1 MSVQCNKYLSDKE
14 IQEDLHNSWD
24 QNFIVSDE
32 DVSEVEDNIV
42 QYNDTAPVSESEDDM
57 NDSVAD
63 NDNINNTSV
72 REYVAKSGR
81 RYLSQPPRGRRRS
94 TQNIIRERP
103 GLRPE
108 GNVTSILDS
117 FSKFFTSDIIR
128 IIVQYTNKEAQR
140 KGINVTNETEI
151 MSLIGIFILMAANDD
166 TKLDYHDLWSER
178 FGRPVYL
185 ATMSRNRFRE
195 LVKVIRFDD
204 KNTREDRRKE
214 ISLLHFVKTVSVQGV
229 YEGKPGKY
237 GVLIRILADCKERY
251 VLRMEVYA
259 GKIEDSTPES
269 RGPKSI
275 VKRLATPLKGSGRNI
290 TTDRYYTSVEL
301 AEELYT
307 DYGLTLVGT
316 MQTKRKHIPEELKTT
331 KIGRFTLTNSLSQ
344 IPIQETHLLL
354 WFLTSPVKSPKKILV
369 LLSTQHKDATVENDG
384 KKNKSHINLF
394 YNETKGGVDTI
405 DQMAR
410 KYSTKRGTRRWPL
423 SVFFTLIDIAA
434 INGYCLYLMN
444 DPNWEK
450 TRTNRHRIYLQELG
464 LKLIERKVQDRAKNV
479 SGLKNNAVIA
489 MENIL
494 SIKIKPPVA
503 DTGDNIAQG
512 TSSTIGKKR
521 CYICWQVSSKE
532 E

>member
-42 QYNDTAPVSESEDDM
+42 EYNDTAPVSESEDDM

-94 TQNIIRERP
+94 TQNIIRERL

-128 IIVQYTNKEAQR
+128 IIVQYTDKEAQR

-204 KNTREDRRKE
+204 KDTREDHRKGDKFAPLRE
-214 ISLLHFVKTVSVQGV
+214 VFELMNETFLQYYCPGESVVIDEMLSLFRGRCPFKVFMK
-229 YEGKPGKY
+229 EKPGKY

-259 GKIEDSTPES
+259 GKTEDSTPES
-269 RGPKSI
+269 RHPKSI
-275 VKRLATPLKGSGRNI
+275 VKRLAMPLKGSGRNI

-301 AEELYT
+301 AEELYP

-331 KIGRFTLTNSLSQ
+331 KNREVYSSKFAFTDLDTGN
-344 IPIQETHLLL
+344 P
-354 WFLTSPVKSPKKILV
+354 PVTLVSYVTREKPKKSL
-369 LLSTQHKDATVENDG
+369 
-384 KKNKSHINLF
+384 
-394 YNETKGGVDTI
+394 Y
-405 DQMAR
+405 
-410 KYSTKRGTRRWPL
+410 
-423 SVFFTLIDIAA
+423 
-434 INGYCLYLMN
+434 YCL
-444 DPNWEK
+444 
-450 TRTNRHRIYLQELG
+450 H
-464 LKLIERKVQDRAKNV
+464 
-479 SGLKNNAVIA
+479 
-489 MENIL
+489 
-494 SIKIKPPVA
+494 SIK
-503 DTGDNIAQG
+503 TQL
-512 TSSTIGKKR
+512 
-521 CYICWQVSSKE
+521 
-532 E
+532 

>member
-151 MSLIGIFILMAANDD
+151 MSLIGMFILMAANDD

-204 KNTREDRRKE
+204 KNTREDRRKGDKFAPLRE
-214 ISLLHFVKTVSVQGV
+214 VFELMNETFLQYYCPGESVVIDEMLSLFRGRCPFKVFMK
-229 YEGKPGKY
+229 EKPGKY

-259 GKIEDSTPES
+259 GKTEDSTPES

-331 KIGRFTLTNSLSQ
+331 KIGRFTLANSLSQ

-354 WFLTSPVKSPKKILV
+354 WFLTSPVKSPKNPCI
-369 LLSTQHKDATVENDG
+369 TV
-384 KKNKSHINLF
+384 
-394 YNETKGGVDTI
+394 YT
-405 DQMAR
+405 A
-410 KYSTKRGTRRWPL
+410 
-423 SVFFTLIDIAA
+423 
-434 INGYCLYLMN
+434 
-444 DPNWEK
+444 
-450 TRTNRHRIYLQELG
+450 
-464 LKLIERKVQDRAKNV
+464 
-479 SGLKNNAVIA
+479 
-489 MENIL
+489 
-494 SIKIKPPVA
+494 
-503 DTGDNIAQG
+503 
-512 TSSTIGKKR
+512 
-521 CYICWQVSSKE
+521 
-532 E
+532 